1 MSTLSELQAEREVL
15 IGRLSVSLFQIFG
28 ILFVPV
34 VAAVFAG
41 NFLDKKYGTG
51 DLLTFGLACLV
62 MGISW
67 IYIWKIYKKIDNKM
81 IELDGLIKKE
91 KENLKE
97 ENTESV

>member
-15 IGRLSVSLFQIFG
+15 IGRLSVSLFHIFG

-34 VAAVFAG
+34 VASVFLG

-51 DLLTFGLACLV
+51 DLVTFGLACLV

-81 IELDGLIKKE
+81 IELDRLIIKEKESIKKE
-91 KENLKE
+91 DI
-97 ENTESV
+97 